1 MGVLFSDKSGTFA
14 IAQEVLE
21 ADDFNDAV
29 YGRIS
34 KALKRNKAFDA
45 LSRLAVNDDEGISFQ
60 DFAAALPNAFAAV
73 QGSEKTWTTYAR
85 AFVKWFEYGRLIM
98 VTGATIGLGVPQ
110 RQVLELVDAKGLLGL
125 NGRVPRNFPQSS
137 PRPALELAKYLAGI
151 GDNPKLTK
159 SGNSKALND
168 LRALGIARFERRSG
182 ELVIEVPSLF
192 DSDGAV
198 VESVLRDLM
207 ETMPGALEAFYA
219 IEVDPAASVDAIGGT
234 IASGYGKEWS
244 ESTMRNAGK
253 YFRAWAHHAGVKTR
267 RSGGRP
273 KKTSNDNSPGLFD
286 QANMNE

>member
-110 RQVLELVDAKGLLGL
+110 RQVLGVCPDTS
-125 NGRVPRNFPQSS
+125 FD
-137 PRPALELAKYLAGI
+137 LEI
-151 GDNPKLTK
+151 
-159 SGNSKALND
+159 
-168 LRALGIARFERRSG
+168 
-182 ELVIEVPSLF
+182 
-192 DSDGAV
+192 
-198 VESVLRDLM
+198 
-207 ETMPGALEAFYA
+207 TM
-219 IEVDPAASVDAIGGT
+219 S
-234 IASGYGKEWS
+234 
-244 ESTMRNAGK
+244 MR
-253 YFRAWAHHAGVKTR
+253 
-267 RSGGRP
+267 
-273 KKTSNDNSPGLFD
+273 
-286 QANMNE
+286 